1 MSETITLEVPE
12 ALAHSARAVATRT
25 GRRVEDVLAEW
36 LQGAAGSLPIEALPD
51 EQVLALR
58 DLQMDKAQQA
68 ELGDLLERQREGLL
82 TDAERPRLA
91 ALLEVYQQGMLQ
103 KARALKVAVEHGLQP
118 PLGAE

>member
-12 ALAHSARAVATRT
+12 ALVHSARAVAART

-36 LQGAAGSLPIEALPD
+36 LAQIASALPIELLSD

-58 DLQMDKAQQA
+58 DLRLDSAQQA

-82 TDAERPRLA
+82 AGAERARLD
-91 ALLEVYQQGMLQ
+91 ALLDIYQQGMLQ
-103 KARALKVAVEHGLQP
+103 KARALKVAVERGLQP
-118 PLGAE
+118 PLDAE